1 MPQRTIDRR
10 SWMKATG
17 LAALGAGLSACA
29 VPRSRS
35 RLVRP
40 ERSFVIPNISWDRII
55 RTSVGLRPYRPSGWR
70 VEVERDGEKIVIH
83 NYGHGGDGVG
93 MSWGTAHLAMEEAHG
108 TGHSRFAV
116 VGCGAVGL
124 ATARLL
130 QRQGFEV
137 TIYAKDLPPH
147 TTSNHAF
154 ATFDPQ
160 PPPGHPDVE
169 VGRISHRY
177 FVDLVGDYYG
187 VRWLENYEPES
198 EEFRRERE
206 QNGLRDL
213 NHEEILPPREHP
225 FGQFDVV
232 RSTTI
237 NIQPQI
243 YLNALMRDFR
253 LAGGKIVVRDFPNLE
268 AFLTLSEPVIMNCTG
283 LGAKALF
290 NDAELVP
297 AKGQYMIL
305 LPQPEVD
312 YSGFGM
318 TPRDDGLLVG
328 GATVEPGVWTLEP
341 NEELRRLRMNRQIEF
356 WGSLKTG

>member
-1 MPQRTIDRR
+1 MPQRTMDRR

-70 VEVERDGEKIVIH
+70 VEAERYGEKIVIH
-83 NYGHGGDGVG
+83 NYGHGSEGVG
-93 MSWGTAHLAMEEAHG
+93 MSWGTAHLAMEEAHK
-108 TGHSRFAV
+108 TGHTRFAV

-147 TTSNHAF
+147 TTSNHAI

-160 PPPGHPDVE
+160 PAPGDRDVE

-177 FVDLVGDYYG
+177 FQDLVGDYYG
-187 VRWLENYEPES
+187 VRWLEHYEDES
-198 EEFRRERE
+198 EGLRRERE

-213 NHEEILPPREHP
+213 NYYEILPPREHP
-225 FGQFDVV
+225 FGPFDVV

-253 LAGGKIVVRDFPNLE
+253 LAGGEIVVRDFPNLE

-297 AKGQYMIL
+297 VKGQYMIL
-305 LPQPEVD
+305 LPQPDVD
-312 YSGFGM
+312 YSGFDM

-328 GATVEPGVWTLEP
+328 NSAERGVWTLEP
-341 NEELRRLRMNRQIEF
+341 NVELRRLRMNRAIEF

>member
-1 MPQRTIDRR
+1 MPQPTMNRR
-10 SWMKATG
+10 SWMKTIG

-55 RTSVGLRPYRPSGWR
+55 RTSVGLRPARPSGWR
-70 VEVERDGEKIVIH
+70 VEVERYGEKIVIH

-93 MSWGTAHLAMEEAHG
+93 MSWGTAHLAMEEAHR
-108 TGHSRFAV
+108 TGHTRFAV

-147 TTSNHAF
+147 TTSNHAI
-154 ATFDPQ
+154 ATFDPW

-187 VRWLENYEPES
+187 VRWLEHYEEES
-198 EEFRRERE
+198 AEYRRERE
-206 QNGLRDL
+206 QNALRDL
-213 NHEEILPPREHP
+213 NYYEILPPREHP
-225 FGQFDVV
+225 FGPFDVV

-253 LAGGKIVVRDFPNLE
+253 LAGGEIVVRDFPNLE

-297 AKGQYMIL
+297 VKGQYMIL
-305 LPQPEVD
+305 LPQPDVD
-312 YSGFGM
+312 YSGFDM

-328 GATVEPGVWTLEP
+328 NSVALGVWTLEP
-341 NEELRRLRMNRQIEF
+341 NEELGRIRMNRAIEF
-356 WGSLKTG
+356 WSGLETG